1 MLETRFLNL
10 IQIHAQWRPK
20 YSHGKGY
27 CLDLNLLVHCNFAIG
42 KIKICISFSAI
53 LQITDLCLAGLDKD
67 ILVGWIFVLTIDEI

>member
-1 MLETRFLNL
+1 MLETGFLNL

-42 KIKICISFSAI
+42 KIKI
-53 LQITDLCLAGLDKD
+53 
-67 ILVGWIFVLTIDEI
+67 